1 MASDMDMDLKTLREE
16 LIQLRK
22 DFAKLTDTLE
32 DTARHGASEAKER
45 VRETVDG
52 LRGEATGAAERL
64 SHKIEANPIQGAL
77 SAFGIGIVL
86 GLLLSSRR

>member
-1 MASDMDMDLKTLREE
+1 MKSEMDMDIKELRDE

-32 DTARHGASEAKER
+32 ATAKHGAAEAKEK
-45 VRETVDG
+45 VRETVSG
-52 LRGEATGAAERL
+52 LRGEAEDAAERL

-77 SAFGIGIVL
+77 SAFGIGVVL
-86 GLLLSSRR
+86 GLLLSPRR